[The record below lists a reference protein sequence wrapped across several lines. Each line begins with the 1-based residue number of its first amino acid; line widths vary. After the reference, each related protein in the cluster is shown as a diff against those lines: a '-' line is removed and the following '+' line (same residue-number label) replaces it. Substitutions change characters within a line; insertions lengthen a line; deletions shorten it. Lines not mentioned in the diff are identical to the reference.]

1 MKGKEE
7 LLAVRRKIKKK
18 KPKFRRQEWFRMKR
32 VGDKWRKP
40 RGIHSKLR
48 EHRKTRGALPRAGYR
63 SPAAVRG
70 LTREGYREILVR
82 NLKDMAKINRQ
93 GEIAVIASA
102 VGKKKRLELLEYAQK
117 NNIKVGNKNRF
128 K

>member
-7 LLAVRRKIKKK
+7 LLELRKKMKKK
-18 KPKFRRQEWFRMKR
+18 RPKFRRQEWFRMKR
-32 VGDKWRKP
+32 VGVKWRKP

-48 EHRKTRGALPRAGYR
+48 EHRKARGALPRAGYR

-70 LTREGYREILVR
+70 LNKEGHREIVVR
-82 NLKDMAKINRQ
+82 NLKDMEKINRKE
-93 GEIAVIASA
+93 EIAVIASA
-102 VGKKKRLELLEYAQK
+102 VGRKKRLAMLEYAQK

-128 K
+128 R